1 MPQPSGRPRE
11 GETQPRDAQAK
22 DRPLLLVV
30 DDEEA
35 LCQLIRDVLTRR
47 GYRVLT
53 ATSGAE
59 GVRIFREQADPVHLV
74 ILDMVMPGM
83 DGRAVFEA
91 LRAVDPDVRV
101 LVSSGYMDEATA
113 ASILRRGVAG
123 FLRKPY
129 TLRQLVE
136 AVEAALAREP

>member
-1 MPQPSGRPRE
+1 MRQPSGRPRE
-11 GETQPRDAQAK
+11 GERQPQDPRTESG
-22 DRPLLLVV
+22 PLLLVV

-35 LCQLIRDVLTRR
+35 LCQLIRDALTRR

-59 GVRIFREQADPVHLV
+59 GVRIFREQADQVHLV

-91 LRAVDPDVRV
+91 LRAVHPEVRV